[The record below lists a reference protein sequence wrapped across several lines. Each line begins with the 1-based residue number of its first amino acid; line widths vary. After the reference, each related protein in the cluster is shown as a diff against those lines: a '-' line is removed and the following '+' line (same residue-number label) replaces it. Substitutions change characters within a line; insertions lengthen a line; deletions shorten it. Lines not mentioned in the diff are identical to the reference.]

1 MFVHAGQVA
10 DVLKRHPDALR
21 GRLVVDRAE
30 GADTMTLK
38 VEAAD
43 AGAGMA
49 EALAASLTSVT
60 KLKGRVEV
68 IPPGTLPNDGKVI
81 EDLRKYEG

>member
-1 MFVHAGQVA
+1 
-10 DVLKRHPDALR
+10 
-21 GRLVVDRAE
+21 
-30 GADTMTLK
+30 
-38 VEAAD
+38 
-43 AGAGMA
+43 MA

>member
-1 MFVHAGQVA
+1 MFVHAGQIA
-10 DVLKRHPDALR
+10 EVLKRHPDCQR

-38 VEAAD
+38 VEAANS
-43 AGAGMA
+43 GSGLG
-49 EALAASLTSVT
+49 EAVAASLTAVT
-60 KLKGRVEV
+60 KLKGEVEIV
-68 IPPGTLPNDGKVI
+68 TSGTLPNDGKVI